1 MPFDR
6 AKFPQQY
13 LHRHQHYQ
21 LIIWITPETQI
32 TMLFMSLVKF
42 TQKTIFSR
50 TDFYDSLT
58 NSMHAV
64 SK

>member
-21 LIIWITPETQI
+21 LIIWITPETQK
-32 TMLFMSLVKF
+32 TMLFMSLVN
-42 TQKTIFSR
+42 TYY
-50 TDFYDSLT
+50 FYFDGL
-58 NSMHAV
+58 N
-64 SK
+64 K